1 MKVSRSNYNLYLF
14 IFYKG
19 DTYTQRHGH
28 IKNRKLLTTLR
39 FSSQLHHTDWN
50 EIISNEFPLASEN
63 KISNI
68 LHAAGKFSVSPVILI
83 AKLLIDGKENLRY
96 ITQGDADFNRD
107 MNYFADRLSTHD
119 QEFYFEKQDSNNVSS
134 LEYALKKLL
143 KPEGYIDDFIWQ
155 IGFLME
161 KYELPMKTAQDNQ
174 KREANNEIKLD
185 LPFPSTECWKLG
197 MVL

>member
-1 MKVSRSNYNLYLF
+1 MKVSRSNYNLCLF

-19 DTYTQRHGH
+19 DTYKQRHGH

-50 EIISNEFPLASEN
+50 EIISNEFPLATEN

-68 LHAAGKFSVSPVILI
+68 RHAAGKFSVSPVMLI
-83 AKLLIDGKENLRY
+83 TKVLIDDKGSLRY
-96 ITQGDADFNRD
+96 ITQGDVEFNRD

-119 QEFYFEKQDSNNVSS
+119 QEFYFEKQESNNLSS

-143 KPEGYIDDFIWQ
+143 KPEGYIDDFILQ
-155 IGFLME
+155 TGFLME
-161 KYELPMKTAQDNQ
+161 KYKLPIKTTQDNH
-174 KREANNEIKLD
+174 KREANKEIKLD
-185 LPFPSTECWKLG
+185 LPFSSTECWKLG
-197 MVL
+197 IVL

>member
-1 MKVSRSNYNLYLF
+1 M
-14 IFYKG
+14 
-19 DTYTQRHGH
+19 
-28 IKNRKLLTTLR
+28 
-39 FSSQLHHTDWN
+39 HHTDWN
-50 EIISNEFPLASEN
+50 EIISNEFPLATEN

-68 LHAAGKFSVSPVILI
+68 LHGAGKFSVSPVMLI
-83 AKLLIDGKENLRY
+83 TKVLIDDKGSLRY
-96 ITQGDADFNRD
+96 ITKGDVEFNRD
-107 MNYFADRLSTHD
+107 MNYFADRLSTYD
-119 QEFYFEKQDSNNVSS
+119 QEFYFGKQESDNVSS

-161 KYELPMKTAQDNQ
+161 KYELPMKPTQDNQ

-197 MVL
+197 IVL